1 LTFRVVLGVHYE
13 IASHVRN
20 HYSIELPLTAKIGRR
35 LLIGH
40 QGGIV
45 IHWLSQIGDDC
56 VIVQNVTLG
65 AGTEEAITNAP
76 VLGNRVMV
84 GCGAAV
90 IGGVVIGD
98 DVHIGPNAVVTM
110 NIPVGS
116 TVAAPAPRV
125 VQLRRA
131 AAPSA
136 PSEATNS
143 DNTRKLAQ

>member
-1 LTFRVVLGVHYE
+1 M
-13 IASHVRN
+13 
-20 HYSIELPLTAKIGRR
+20 
-35 LLIGH
+35 
-40 QGGIV
+40 

-56 VIVQNVTLG
+56 VIIQNVTLG
-65 AGTEEAITNAP
+65 AATEERITDAP